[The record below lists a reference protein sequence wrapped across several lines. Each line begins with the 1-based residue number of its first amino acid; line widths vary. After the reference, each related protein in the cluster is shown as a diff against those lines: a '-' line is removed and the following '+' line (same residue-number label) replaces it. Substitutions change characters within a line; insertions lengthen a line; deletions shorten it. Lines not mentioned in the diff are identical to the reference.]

1 MPNDITTN
9 TIYRND
15 GVPGTVASR
24 MEGDRGSQRLM
35 LEFDDG
41 IRLVVP
47 ADLVTVDD
55 DGNHRLDV
63 NWTGNA
69 GQRVDEMVIPVI
81 EEQLIIAKEQVVRGK
96 VRVNKFAEEVEQIVD
111 LDTVTENVSVERVAI
126 NRLLEDEDLPLPRE
140 KDGVL
145 IIPLIEEV
153 QVVITQYML
162 REEVHISKQRRTTT
176 TPEAVIVR
184 REVVQIEREMPDGT
198 IVTEHIAQSD

>member
-1 MPNDITTN
+1 
-9 TIYRND
+9 
-15 GVPGTVASR
+15 
-24 MEGDRGSQRLM
+24 
-35 LEFDDG
+35 
-41 IRLVVP
+41 
-47 ADLVTVDD
+47 
-55 DGNHRLDV
+55 
-63 NWTGNA
+63 
-69 GQRVDEMVIPVI
+69 
-81 EEQLIIAKEQVVRGK
+81 
-96 VRVNKFAEEVEQIVD
+96 
-111 LDTVTENVSVERVAI
+111 VTENVSVERVAI